1 MIRSMTGFGKA
12 NGEFAGKIVTA
23 EIKSLNSKFLEL
35 TLRLPTP
42 YKDKEL
48 ELRSEFSKTIERGKA
63 DVTITIEYTAD
74 ASTSTLNT
82 DVIKAYIAE
91 LKKIEAETGASAHN
105 ILGNVLSLPFVVN
118 VDKGIANDDEWAF
131 IQKLLSNALASF
143 NNFRATEGTTIFN
156 DLVSRIKIID
166 GLLTRLEKF
175 EKERMDN
182 VRNRLIKN
190 LETIAGNVEYDKNR
204 FEQELI
210 YYLEKLDISEE
221 KTRLRSHLGY
231 FTQTLSGKETN
242 GKKLGFITQEI
253 GREIN
258 TIGSKAND
266 ADMQRLV
273 VQMKD
278 EAEKLKEQLANVL

>member
-1 MIRSMTGFGKA
+1 MIRSMTGYGKA
-12 NGEFAGKIVTA
+12 VGEYAGKTITA
-23 EIKSLNSKFLEL
+23 EVKSLNSKFLEL
-35 TLRLPTP
+35 MLRLPSA
-42 YKDKEL
+42 YKEKEL
-48 ELRSEFSKTIERGKA
+48 ELRSEFSKTIERGKT
-63 DVTITIEYTAD
+63 DVNVTIEVTDGI
-74 ASTSTLNT
+74 TSNTLNT
-82 DVIKAYIAE
+82 EAITAYIEE
-91 LKKIEAETGASAHN
+91 LKKIETSTN
-105 ILGNVLSLPFVVN
+105 LSPQNFLGSVLSLPYVVN
-118 VDKGIANDDEWAF
+118 TDKGEADEKEWVVIQQLITSAINSFNDFRKAEGANISKDLTERILIIDN
-131 IQKLLSNALASF
+131 LLS
-143 NNFRATEGTTIFN
+143 E
-156 DLVSRIKIID
+156 
-166 GLLTRLEKF
+166 LEKF

-182 VRNRLIKN
+182 VRNRLLKN
-190 LETIAGNVEYDKNR
+190 IETITNVEYDKNR

-221 KTRLRSHLGY
+221 KIRLRSHLTY
-231 FTQTLSGKETN
+231 FLETVKSKDNN

>member
-1 MIRSMTGFGKA
+1 MTGYGKA
-12 NGEFAGKIVTA
+12 VGEYAGKTITA
-23 EIKSLNSKFLEL
+23 EVKSLNSKFLEL
-35 TLRLPTP
+35 MLRLPSA
-42 YKDKEL
+42 YKEKEL
-48 ELRSEFSKTIERGKA
+48 ELRSEFSKTIERGKT
-63 DVTITIEYTAD
+63 DVNVTIEVTDGI
-74 ASTSTLNT
+74 TSNTLNT
-82 DVIKAYIAE
+82 EAITAYIEE
-91 LKKIEAETGASAHN
+91 LKKIETSTN
-105 ILGNVLSLPFVVN
+105 LSPQNFLGSVLSLPYVVN
-118 VDKGIANDDEWAF
+118 TDKGEADEKEWVVIQQLITSAINSFNDFRKAEGANISKDLTERILIIDN
-131 IQKLLSNALASF
+131 LLS
-143 NNFRATEGTTIFN
+143 E
-156 DLVSRIKIID
+156 
-166 GLLTRLEKF
+166 LEKF

-182 VRNRLIKN
+182 VRNRLLKN
-190 LETIAGNVEYDKNR
+190 IETITNVEYDKNR

-221 KTRLRSHLGY
+221 KIRLRSHLTY
-231 FTQTLSGKETN
+231 FLETIKSKDNN

>member
-1 MIRSMTGFGKA
+1 MTGYGKA
-12 NGEFAGKIVTA
+12 VGEYAGKTITA
-23 EIKSLNSKFLEL
+23 EVKSLNSKFLEL
-35 TLRLPTP
+35 MLRLPSA
-42 YKDKEL
+42 YKEKEL
-48 ELRSEFSKTIERGKA
+48 ELRSEFSKTIERGKT
-63 DVTITIEYTAD
+63 DVNVTIEVTDGI
-74 ASTSTLNT
+74 TSNTLNT
-82 DVIKAYIAE
+82 EAITAYIEE
-91 LKKIEAETGASAHN
+91 LKKIETSTN
-105 ILGNVLSLPFVVN
+105 LSPQNFLGSVLSLPYVVN
-118 VDKGIANDDEWAF
+118 TDKGEADEKEWVVIQQLITSAINSFNDFRKAEGANISKDLTERILIIDN
-131 IQKLLSNALASF
+131 LLS
-143 NNFRATEGTTIFN
+143 E
-156 DLVSRIKIID
+156 
-166 GLLTRLEKF
+166 LEKF

-182 VRNRLIKN
+182 VRNRLLKN
-190 LETIAGNVEYDKNR
+190 IETITNVEYDKNR

-221 KTRLRSHLGY
+221 KIRLRSHLTY
-231 FTQTLSGKETN
+231 FLETVKSKDNN